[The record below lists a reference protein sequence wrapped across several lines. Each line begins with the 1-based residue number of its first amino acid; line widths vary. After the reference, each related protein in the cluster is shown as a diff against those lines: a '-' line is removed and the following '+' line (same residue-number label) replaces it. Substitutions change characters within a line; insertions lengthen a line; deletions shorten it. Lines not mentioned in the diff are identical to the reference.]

1 MQEQKVEI
9 VKVRVTPEMRM
20 RLDEVSKITGVTI
33 GGFVRTCV
41 DRALSTMYDSNG
53 YLIDAGK
60 ISSGSVNKLDGLFPI
75 KDVSKG
81 YNIPYNTIW
90 FAVKSGR
97 VRSVKFNGATYV
109 NLSDVLKRKGQHGN
123 ENEREERGRLR

>member
-1 MQEQKVEI
+1 MHEQKVEI
-9 VKVRVTPEMRM
+9 VKVRVTPEVRM
-20 RLDEVSKITGVTI
+20 RLDEVSKTTGVTI
-33 GGFVRTCV
+33 GGFARMCV
-41 DRALSTMYDSNG
+41 DRVLSMMYDSDG
-53 YLIDAGK
+53 YLIDTGK
-60 ISSGSVNKLDGLFPI
+60 ISAGNINKLDGFFPI

-109 NLSDVLKRKGQHGN
+109 NLSDVLKRKGQHGS
-123 ENEREERGRLR
+123 ENEREKRRGLR

>member
-1 MQEQKVEI
+1 
-9 VKVRVTPEMRM
+9 M
-20 RLDEVSKITGVTI
+20 RLDEISETTGLSCSGI
-33 GGFVRTCV
+33 VRVCI
-41 DRALSTMYDSNG
+41 DRAISMMYDSDG
-53 YLIDAGK
+53 YLMDTGK
-60 ISSGSVNKLDGLFPI
+60 ISAGNINKLDGFFPI

-97 VRSVKFNGATYV
+97 VRSMKFNGATYV

-123 ENEREERGRLR
+123 